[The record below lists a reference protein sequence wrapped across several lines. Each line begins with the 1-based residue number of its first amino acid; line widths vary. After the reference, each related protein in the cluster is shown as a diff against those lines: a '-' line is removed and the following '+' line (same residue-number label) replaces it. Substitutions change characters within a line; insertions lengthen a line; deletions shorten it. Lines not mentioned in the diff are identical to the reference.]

1 MATATVLSLLFLN
14 LIVGIL
20 AFSYRTY
27 EESTQKGTRDL
38 GNFLKFTK
46 EITLEGIQSLKK
58 WVSKESQKKGFVL
71 QETIVAKTFV
81 VFFGFIVGSLIL
93 LLGGFLFLL
102 LKPNKKIKTK

>member
-1 MATATVLSLLFLN
+1 MATTTVLSLLFLN

-27 EESTQKGTRDL
+27 EESVQKEARSL

-46 EITLEGIQSLKK
+46 DVTLEGLQSLKE
-58 WVSKESQKKGFVL
+58 WASKESQKKGFVL
-71 QETIVAKTFV
+71 QETIVAKTFI

-102 LKPNKKIKTK
+102 KPNKKVKTK